1 MSPLKTGPGAAASSV
16 AEAAAT
22 VPAMP
27 TAAKAPAESV
37 PPPGSTTPLGQYLK
51 DCRIRMDAQALGYST
66 RRRRTAGLR
75 REEVALRAHI
85 SPTWYTWLEQGRG
98 GAPSA
103 EVLHRIASALML
115 TDVEREHLFLLGLGR
130 TPEVSYRGAGDA
142 TPRLQRVLDALD
154 FCPALVKT
162 ATWQVVAWNRAAALV
177 LRDYG
182 SLAPRDRNILRL
194 MFLEPAVREAQEDW
208 MSAARFVVGAFRA
221 DVARAGA
228 MEAATPLIEELTQ
241 RSPEFAALWR
251 DNTVRSYGEGTKQ
264 LRHAVVGRLQFEY
277 SSMTIDGRPD
287 LAMVVF
293 HPLTPE
299 DGQKIGRLMS
309 GDPTIA

>member
-1 MSPLKTGPGAAASSV
+1 MTPDVPLAPLSPAASPTSPASASSGAV
-16 AEAAAT
+16 AAPGPQEHSRRGT
-22 VPAMP
+22 
-27 TAAKAPAESV
+27 TA
-37 PPPGSTTPLGQYLK
+37 LGQYLK
-51 DCRIRMDAQALGYST
+51 DCRTRLDAQALGYSP

-103 EVLHRIASALML
+103 EVLHRIATALML
-115 TDVEREHLFLLGLGR
+115 TEVEREHLFLLGLGR
-130 TPEVSYRGAGDA
+130 TPEVTYRGAADA
-142 TPRLQRVLDALD
+142 TPRLQRVLDALA

-162 ATWQVVAWNRAAALV
+162 PTWQVVAWNRAASLV

-194 MFLEPAVREAQEDW
+194 MFLEPAVRQAQADW
-208 MSAARFVVGAFRA
+208 TAAARFVVAAFRA
-221 DVARAGA
+221 DLARAGA
-228 MEAATPLIEELTQ
+228 MQEAAPLIEELTQ
-241 RSPEFAALWR
+241 RSPEFAAMWR
-251 DNTVRSYGEGTKQ
+251 DNSVRSYGEGTKQ
-264 LRHAVVGRLQFEY
+264 LRHAVVGPLQFEY

-293 HPLTPE
+293 HPLTAE
-299 DGQKIGRLMS
+299 DRDKINRLMAQAS
-309 GDPTIA
+309 G